1 MDEID
6 KKIIAQLQ
14 TDGRMTLQELSKSI
28 GFTSMGTKKRLER
41 LLKKGTIKVSAL
53 LNPSALQLHLAIVM
67 LEMESAEAMQDLLN
81 RFEQCPRIVQIFK
94 TVGGYNLVALV
105 VAETLETLESI
116 SMEKC
121 SLRCSKGIRR
131 SEFYPV
137 SETYFSP
144 FIQIREQLATKEN
157 KVSPC
162 NVNCDPCN
170 RYRASKMCRL
180 PNHRKLPRNFIVG
193 LEFGNRN
200 CGLERS
206 NKDRNRILN
215 GQQCGFSFKQ

>member
-1 MDEID
+1 MSETGKMDDID

-14 TDGRMTLQELSKSI
+14 TDGRMTLHELAKCI

-53 LNPSALQLHLAIVM
+53 VNPNALKLHPAIVM
-67 LEMESAEAMQDLLN
+67 LEMENAEAMQDLLN

-94 TVGGYNLVALV
+94 TVGGYNLIALV
-105 VAETLETLESI
+105 VAETEETLESI

-144 FIQIREQLATKEN
+144 FLQVREELAHKTR
-157 KVSPC
+157 KVTPC

-170 RYRASKMCRL
+170 RYELQKC
-180 PNHRKLPRNFIVG
+180 VG
-193 LEFGNRN
+193 CPTTTNYKGSL
-200 CGLERS
+200 
-206 NKDRNRILN
+206 
-215 GQQCGFSFKQ
+215 